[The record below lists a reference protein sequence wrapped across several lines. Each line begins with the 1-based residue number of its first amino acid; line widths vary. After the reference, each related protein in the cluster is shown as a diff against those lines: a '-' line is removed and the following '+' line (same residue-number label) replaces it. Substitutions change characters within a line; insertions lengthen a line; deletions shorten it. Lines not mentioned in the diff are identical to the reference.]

1 METFFGIVVPC
12 IEEKV
17 VLLTSVCELL
27 VTVDKLKKTLD
38 LLSLFSEWI
47 RYA

>member
-1 METFFGIVVPC
+1 METIFGIVVPC
-12 IEEKV
+12 IEKK